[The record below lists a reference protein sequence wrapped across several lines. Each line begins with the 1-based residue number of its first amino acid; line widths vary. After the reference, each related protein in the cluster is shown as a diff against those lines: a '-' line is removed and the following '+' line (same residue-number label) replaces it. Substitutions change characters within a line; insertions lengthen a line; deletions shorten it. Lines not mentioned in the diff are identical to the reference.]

1 MPGPGSLRTPEF
13 QENLMQTTPA
23 IPEKRSWLFRGWNRQ
38 TRRSFWTGMAFIAPW
53 ILGFLFFTVY
63 PMAASLFYSF
73 SIYHVRQPL
82 EWIGLGNYASL
93 FTDTSFWKALGNT
106 AYMVVFGVPLTLL
119 LSFTFA
125 VLLNVRVRGQSV
137 YRVIY
142 FLPSIVPTVA
152 STMLWLWIL
161 NPSTGILNAFLGLIG
176 IDGPNWLRDPNWSK
190 PSLIL
195 LLLWGMGGTIVI
207 YLSGLQ
213 DVPQA
218 LLEAAELDG
227 AGWWRRLW
235 HITLPM
241 VSPITVFALITGVIS
256 MFQYFAQ
263 AYVFAFSQG
272 TTGSGSIGSPL
283 NSTLFYSVY
292 LYQSGFIYLKMG
304 YASAMAWILFF
315 IIMGCTVLMLRLS
328 NRFAYYSS

>member
-1 MPGPGSLRTPEF
+1 MQSTPVLSGKRAGS
-13 QENLMQTTPA
+13 
-23 IPEKRSWLFRGWNRQ
+23 SRGWNRQ
-38 TRRSFWTGMAFIAPW
+38 TRRSFWIGMAFTSPW

-63 PMAASLFYSF
+63 PMVASLVYSF

-82 EWIGLGNYASL
+82 EWIGLQNYTNLIADRL
-93 FTDTSFWKALGNT
+93 FWKALGNT
-106 AYMVVFGVPLTLL
+106 SYMVVFGVPLTLL
-119 LSFTFA
+119 LSLVFA
-125 VLLNVRVRGQSV
+125 ILLNIKVKGQSI

-161 NPSTGILNAFLGLIG
+161 NPSTGILNALLGLVG

-213 DVPQA
+213 DVPQT

-227 AGWWRRLW
+227 ASWWRRLW

-241 VSPITVFALITGVIS
+241 VSPITVFNLITGVIS

-272 TTGSGSIGSPL
+272 TTGGGAVGSPL

-292 LYQSGFIYLKMG
+292 LYQTGFIFLKMG

-315 IIMGCTVLMLRLS
+315 IILGCTILLLRLS